1 MKKGNGIAW
10 EIVKGVRLMD
20 GLNSDED
27 QDESVNEVMS
37 EWHLLQLKNYYV
49 LKIDEEVVV
58 VTGNPD
64 FPDQIRHHQ
73 QCLCKSIPL
82 VRYKAHQERW
92 GEEVTYRL
100 IPLVP
105 LIVV

>member
-37 EWHLLQLKNYYV
+37 E
-49 LKIDEEVVV
+49 
-58 VTGNPD
+58 
-64 FPDQIRHHQ
+64 
-73 QCLCKSIPL
+73 
-82 VRYKAHQERW
+82 
-92 GEEVTYRL
+92 
-100 IPLVP
+100 
-105 LIVV
+105 